1 MPSIKRP
8 MEFKSA
14 PQQET
19 YERILPWITELFGN
33 SVIIFEDEPLFVINL
48 GSAVAS
54 TRVIPWGEDQALITT
69 RSYVV
74 TDIEITPELTYYLLR
89 ENNGIYFGRF
99 ALDAENDIV
108 FEHSLVGSTCDRVEL
123 NHSVMTVV
131 RIADSYDDEIVARW
145 GGKRALDR
153 WSS

>member
-1 MPSIKRP
+1 
-8 MEFKSA
+8 MEFKSLA
-14 PQQET
+14 QKVS
-19 YERILPWITELFGN
+19 YERITPWMNELFGE
-33 SVIIFEDEPLFVINL
+33 SVVVFEDEPLFIVNF

-54 TRVIPWGEDQALITT
+54 TRVVPWGDDEALITT

-74 TDIEITPELTYYLLR
+74 TDVEVTPELSYFLLR

-99 ALDAENDIV
+99 ALDSENDIV
-108 FEHSLVGSTCDRVEL
+108 FEHSLVGSACNLIEL
-123 NHSVMTVV
+123 QHSVMTVI
-131 RIADSYDDEIVARW
+131 RIADDYDDEIVTRW